1 MLQIYDVVWNFAS
14 VLYFIFSDC
23 NIIFLKREI
32 RDCLIL
38 HFCYRIYLYIVIIMH
53 KYCKKVA
60 GENSA
65 NYSFCFS
72 FRKNGYNY
80 TNFDTSVL

>member
-1 MLQIYDVVWNFAS
+1 
-14 VLYFIFSDC
+14 
-23 NIIFLKREI
+23 
-32 RDCLIL
+32 
-38 HFCYRIYLYIVIIMH
+38 MH
-53 KYCKKVA
+53 KYRKKVA